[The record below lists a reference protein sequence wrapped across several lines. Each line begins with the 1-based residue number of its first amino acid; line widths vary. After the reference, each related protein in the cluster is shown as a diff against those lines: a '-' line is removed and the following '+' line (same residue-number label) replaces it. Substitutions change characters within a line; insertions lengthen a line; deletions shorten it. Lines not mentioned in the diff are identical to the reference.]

1 MSKKF
6 LLSAAVAALVL
17 GCGQAA
23 SAADLPMKA
32 RPLPPPEPVFS
43 WTGFYIGAHGG
54 AGWSTTESSLNVG
67 QLVAGFGVPGLSL
80 TLPMDSHSSNGFLAG
95 GQLGYNWQMNRLV
108 FGVEGDISWADI
120 NGNSACLVVLN
131 CTTQVNWMADFTG
144 RIGVVPMDRLLV
156 YAKGGV
162 AFANVDYSFGN
173 TAALTVT
180 GFTASGG
187 IAGSVNDTRVG
198 ALFGFGAEYSF
209 MPNWSAKLE
218 YNYMDFGT
226 ENYNFPTRASGTVV
240 VTNGPTFAG
249 GVSFNSPIAVSQV
262 MHTMKVGV
270 NYKFW

>member
-1 MSKKF
+1 MLKK
-6 LLSAAVAALVL
+6 LLFAAATAALGL
-17 GCGQAA
+17 TFGQGA
-23 SAADLPMKA
+23 SAADLPFKA
-32 RPLPPPEPVFS
+32 RPAPPPEPVFS
-43 WTGFYIGAHGG
+43 WTGFYVGAHGG

-67 QLVAGFGVPGLSL
+67 GLVAGLGFPGLSL
-80 TLPMDSHSSNGFLAG
+80 TLPMDSHTSNGFLAG

-108 FGVEGDISWADI
+108 FGLEGDISWADI

-173 TAALTVT
+173 SAALVA
-180 GFTASGG
+180 GPFSAAGG
-187 IAGSVNDTRVG
+187 ITGTTNDTRVG
-198 ALFGFGAEYSF
+198 ALFGFGAEYAF

-218 YNYMDFGT
+218 YNYMDFGSQ
-226 ENYNFPTRASGTVV
+226 NYNIATRASGVV
-240 VTNGPTFAG
+240 AITGGPTFAG
-249 GVSFNSPIAVSQV
+249 GVSFNSPLSVSQV
-262 MHTMKVGV
+262 IHTMKVGV